1 VGGAGDDSLETASHP
16 TPALSRRAGCAKLL
30 AFDSGTAVNKC
41 SRRSKHGRATLLGD
55 AAHPKLAHV
64 EQGANQAI
72 EDAVAL
78 AAELS
83 RAERTSAPRA
93 FDWSKA

>member
-1 VGGAGDDSLETASHP
+1 M
-16 TPALSRRAGCAKLL
+16 L

-78 AAELS
+78 AALLS

-93 FDWSKA
+93 SDWSKAQSTQF